1 MPYRAGRGQ
10 NLARY
15 GKAECYDDSA
25 AGLRRAALRM
35 ARPRDPSHQLASSK
49 GDIHLSWPR
58 PEVLL
63 VRLTGH
69 FDMKLGKFMLD
80 AATRCLD
87 QQKRVQ
93 VFCDWSDA
101 TGYDSDVRVSFTN
114 WVASNQGRTKFHM
127 LVTSKIVAMGVSVA
141 NLALG
146 GSLAV
151 FNNRPAFES
160 ALRVAKSGLPSA

>member
-1 MPYRAGRGQ
+1 MAG
-10 NLARY
+10 
-15 GKAECYDDSA
+15 
-25 AGLRRAALRM
+25 
-35 ARPRDPSHQLASSK
+35 PRDTSHQLASSK

-80 AATRCLD
+80 AATRGLE
-87 QQKRVQ
+87 QQKQKRML

-114 WVASNQGRTKFHM
+114 WVASNQERAKFHL

-146 GSLAV
+146 GALSV

-160 ALRVAKSGLPSA
+160 ALRVAKSGLPAS